1 MPKVIF
7 ENTAL
12 EGINQYIE
20 RYTLYFEELY
30 SDTGLWWEREIIE
43 NYKKEGYARY
53 DAIIDMIES
62 TVSNDIVSYTQS
74 ETHIRWKSKILLV
87 QFRDKEDVRII
98 EKIEIR

>member
-30 SDTGLWWEREIIE
+30 SDTGLW
-43 NYKKEGYARY
+43 
-53 DAIIDMIES
+53 
-62 TVSNDIVSYTQS
+62 
-74 ETHIRWKSKILLV
+74 
-87 QFRDKEDVRII
+87 
-98 EKIEIR
+98 